1 MRREDAWRVPS
12 RALRRTML
20 ARRKNQGRKEDSA
33 REGEEKIL
41 KRRAQ
46 ENK

>member
-1 MRREDAWRVPS
+1 MA
-12 RALRRTML
+12 RAITGSEMHDVGQT

-41 KRRAQ
+41 KR
-46 ENK
+46 